1 MSLNVLTNYQTEEV
15 ISLHYHCLEI
25 DVNGC
30 EMDVNKKKTQPS
42 VSSGRMYCTLSAQA
56 NKLTSFTTLLVR
68 P

>member
-30 EMDVNKKKTQPS
+30 EMDVNKKKK
-42 VSSGRMYCTLSAQA
+42 LS
-56 NKLTSFTTLLVR
+56 LLFLLEECIAR
-68 P
+68 FQLKPIN